1 MATLMI
7 TLAETPS
14 HKANVR
20 FVQGDDARST
30 VVEAS
35 GLAMSPA
42 IVTETA
48 EWIALQWQSVL
59 SVSVVSENLASAV
72 VVPPMIGRYAIDGDL
87 LRFSPQFPLQP
98 GLTYKAHLDPSAWP
112 DTDGDIVLERHDVP
126 ERAPTAPTTV
136 TEIFPTAAELPEN
149 LLKFYVHFSAPMSR
163 GDIYQHIRLT
173 DAANKVVELP
183 FLEID
188 EELWDPEMKRIT
200 LFIDPGRIKRGVK
213 PLEDIGPSLEQGKN
227 YTLTIAKSWQDAHGQ
242 TLKASYR
249 KQFAVSSPDRTAINI
264 KQWTFTQPS
273 KSTRDPLTVR
283 FGKAMDHAITL
294 RLFKVLDASQQEIRG
309 KAQMGKEERSWSF
322 LPEAPWPSGNYE
334 LVFANTLEDLAGNN
348 VGKAFEV
355 DVFETVETSITA
367 ETVRMP
373 FAVE

>member
-136 TEIFPTAAELPEN
+136 TEIFPTAAELPEKWSDIEIN
-149 LLKFYVHFSAPMSR
+149 GGRGGGRRLPQLALGFMPKIGSNNHKFVKIQAME
-163 GDIYQHIRLT
+163 
-173 DAANKVVELP
+173 VE
-183 FLEID
+183 
-188 EELWDPEMKRIT
+188 R
-200 LFIDPGRIKRGVK
+200 
-213 PLEDIGPSLEQGKN
+213 
-227 YTLTIAKSWQDAHGQ
+227 
-242 TLKASYR
+242 
-249 KQFAVSSPDRTAINI
+249 
-264 KQWTFTQPS
+264 
-273 KSTRDPLTVR
+273 
-283 FGKAMDHAITL
+283 
-294 RLFKVLDASQQEIRG
+294 
-309 KAQMGKEERSWSF
+309 
-322 LPEAPWPSGNYE
+322 
-334 LVFANTLEDLAGNN
+334 
-348 VGKAFEV
+348 
-355 DVFETVETSITA
+355 
-367 ETVRMP
+367 
-373 FAVE
+373 